1 MPIQSDKE
9 LLHSSVSKYL
19 PIIFIKNLKFGQI
32 RVEKKSGI
40 VFFHVVLYA
49 NYFHRRLDIHFRQ
62 IATFIK
68 VHVAFAIRLLVKS
81 SIYQLNLIKK

>member
-32 RVEKKSGI
+32 RVEKK
-40 VFFHVVLYA
+40 VELYFFMSYYML
-49 NYFHRRLDIHFRQ
+49 I
-62 IATFIK
+62 IFIEG
-68 VHVAFAIRLLVKS
+68 
-81 SIYQLNLIKK
+81 